1 MKIISQ
7 NLRVDTTSDLHGA
20 ADRHTPIKDVLLAQD
35 PDVIGF
41 QEANEGWLK
50 YLPGDF
56 DGYSYIWTWRGAG
69 DNNTTKGKE
78 ATPIFYK
85 TDKFDLLESGTFWL
99 SETPDTPSWCFNE
112 NMNRTVA
119 WVKLRLKET
128 GEVFCFFNTHYPLD
142 EQSRLQSAA
151 VLREKVAEICG
162 GILPYFITA
171 DFNMS
176 PDSPPY
182 NSTPQPVKID
192 TLLKWPM
199 IIYEWNSGRHMVGN
213 RHFRERFGISL
224 REHNMVARF
233 DTHEAMVNG
242 AKAGLGWAS
251 VPECIYQ
258 RYRNEPGLI
267 WFEMDTDPMR
277 YPVDLAWHTGR
288 VISPLALEFK
298 DFIRDNVPKGYF
310 H

>member
-1 MKIISQ
+1 MAPSCTTARPPAWCPRRQGRSSPSSRRKITTLESA
-7 NLRVDTTSDLHGA
+7 LAAELAAVDEHFNSTIEVGMSLSDGVTLLPALVKKFHDLH
-20 ADRHTPIKDVLLAQD
+20 P
-35 PDVIGF
+35 
-41 QEANEGWLK
+41 EALVHLEAGYEPELMEKLK
-50 YLPGDF
+50 NGKLDF
-56 DGYSYIWTWRGAG
+56 A
-69 DNNTTKGKE
+69 
-78 ATPIFYK
+78 
-85 TDKFDLLESGTFWL
+85 LLENQPLEDEISR
-99 SETPDTPSWCFNE
+99 ETLGYKRLMFCAPDC
-112 NMNRTVA
+112 
-119 WVKLRLKET
+119 
-128 GEVFCFFNTHYPLD
+128 
-142 EQSRLQSAA
+142 
-151 VLREKVAEICG
+151 
-162 GILPYFITA
+162 
-171 DFNMS
+171 
-176 PDSPPY
+176 PPY

-192 TLLKWPM
+192 TVLKWPM

-224 REHNMVARF
+224 QQHNMVARF